1 MPQLDIS
8 TFPPQLIWLGITFV
22 VLYLLMARLALPRVG
37 GIIVARR
44 NKIDGDLQ
52 KAGAMKA
59 EAEAVIAAYERALA
73 QARQSAQ
80 AVLKETTE
88 KLSAAA
94 AERQKVLSDKLA
106 VETAAAERRIADA
119 RGAALADLKGVAA
132 EVARSAVDKL
142 TGESVDTGRVAA
154 AIDRAVAERG

>member
-8 TFPPQLIWLGITFV
+8 TFPPQLIWLAITFI
-22 VLYLLMARLALPRVG
+22 VLYVLMSRLALPRVG
-37 GIIVARR
+37 GIIAARR

-52 KAGAMKA
+52 KAGALKA

-80 AVLKETTE
+80 AVLKETTA

-94 AERQKVLSDKLA
+94 AERQKVLGDKLA
-106 VETAAAERRIADA
+106 AETAAAERRIADA
-119 RGAALADLKGVAA
+119 RGAALSDLKSVAA
-132 EVARSAVDKL
+132 EVARSAVSRL
-142 TGESVDTGRVAA
+142 TGETVDAGRVIA
-154 AIDRAVAERG
+154 AIDGATAERG

>member
-22 VLYLLMARLALPRVG
+22 VLYVLMSRLALPRVG

-44 NKIDGDLQ
+44 NKIDGDLE
-52 KAGAMKA
+52 KASTLKA

-106 VETAAAERRIADA
+106 AETAVAERRIADA

-132 EVARSAVDKL
+132 EVARSAVGKL
-142 TGESVDTGRVAA
+142 TGETVNAGQIAA
-154 AIDRAVAERG
+154 AVDRAVAERG

>member
-22 VLYLLMARLALPRVG
+22 ILYLLMSRLALPRVG

-44 NKIDGDLQ
+44 NKIDGDLE

-73 QARQSAQ
+73 TARQAAQ
-80 AVLKETTE
+80 ATLKETTE
-88 KLSAAA
+88 KLAAEAAA
-94 AERQKVLSDKLA
+94 RQKVLTDRLA
-106 VETAAAERRIADA
+106 ADTAMAEKRIADA
-119 RGAALADLKGVAA
+119 KGAALADLRAVAA
-132 EVARSAVDKL
+132 DVARVAVAKL
-142 TGESVDTGRVAA
+142 TGESMDDGRVKA
-154 AIDRAVAERG
+154 AIDRVVAERG